1 MTSGGHLY
9 GIVVTAGER
18 QQLFRLLERHGSARQ
33 QQHLG
38 HLVSKAADL
47 GSIAELA
54 ATVDTPG
61 RVAGVHI
68 APNQDGRAADASGAP
83 VALER

>member
-1 MTSGGHLY
+1 MTSSHLY

-33 QQHLG
+33 QEHLG
-38 HLVSKAADL
+38 RLVSSAPDL

-54 ATVDTPG
+54 ATVDNAG
-61 RVAGVHI
+61 RQQGSRGPTSERGRR
-68 APNQDGRAADASGAP
+68 AP
-83 VALER
+83 